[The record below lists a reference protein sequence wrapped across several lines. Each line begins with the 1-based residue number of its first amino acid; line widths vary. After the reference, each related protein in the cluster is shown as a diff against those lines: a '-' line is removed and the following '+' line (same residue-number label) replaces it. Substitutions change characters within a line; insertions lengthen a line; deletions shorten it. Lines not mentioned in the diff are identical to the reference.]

1 MAAGSALHNIKIIN
15 CDMTAQK
22 HVNVTSLS
30 KNYHISLMRYFTRMT
45 LDVLSLA
52 YLENAKNS
60 LPISE
65 L

>member
-1 MAAGSALHNIKIIN
+1 
-15 CDMTAQK
+15 MTAQK

-30 KNYHISLMRYFTRMT
+30 KNYHISLMRYFTSMK

-52 YLENAKNS
+52 FLEKAKNS
-60 LPISE
+60 LPTSE